1 MKDRMPNRWTPVEF
15 LGDMRCQLNAM
26 DWLKECVS
34 TSTRALIVVAGVM
47 CSIGL
52 SSQERT
58 VDSQS
63 GDNGSSDPIDLVSS
77 LEEVVVQGIQ
87 EEVLH
92 AFQFDD
98 FHQVNRTGEHYYLT
112 RQYKKAFPYLLASAK
127 RGFKMAQARLGY
139 IYLSGLGGIERSIPT
154 AIGWIGVAA
163 EPRSD
168 PQIKNYFRNIM
179 RRLPDHLRDEVQ
191 EIVSAFIEKYG
202 AEATGISCIHTRVA
216 GTHISQLTCNFKNE
230 FALRDAMLQ
239 EWMSTAFAETS
250 GPFGTGIDTYV
261 IGSESPDA
269 GGTLIGSTSQAQDVG
284 ISTSSIGTSNGSG
297 NSGGGD

>member
-1 MKDRMPNRWTPVEF
+1 MGGFTKHFSF
-15 LGDMRCQLNAM
+15 LGRITTALAVVFCSVGLASKEQSTDSEFSSANNA
-26 DWLKECVS
+26 D
-34 TSTRALIVVAGVM
+34 TA
-47 CSIGL
+47 
-52 SSQERT
+52 
-58 VDSQS
+58 
-63 GDNGSSDPIDLVSS
+63 DLESS
-77 LEEVVVQGIQ
+77 LEEVVVKGVQ

-98 FHQVNRTGEHYYLT
+98 FHEVNRTGEHYYLT

-139 IYLSGLGGIERSIPT
+139 IYLSGLGGVKKSVPT

-168 PQIKNYFRNIM
+168 PQIKNYFRRIM
-179 RRLPDHLRDEVQ
+179 KAIPDHLKDEIR
-191 EIVSAFIEKYG
+191 EIVDAFIEKYG
-202 AEATGISCIHTRVA
+202 TDATGMSCIHTRVA

-250 GPFGTGIDTYV
+250 GPFGTGIDTFV

-269 GGTLIGSTSQAQDVG
+269 GGILSVSSFNQAQDAG
-284 ISTSSIGTSNGSG
+284 ISNSSTGLSNSLSNSDGS
-297 NSGGGD
+297 N

>member
-1 MKDRMPNRWTPVEF
+1 MDEF
-15 LGDMRCQLNAM
+15 KNHFDFLIRKFVVLVVVFYSGGAISQDESIVDDVADSNSSEGD
-26 DWLKECVS
+26 
-34 TSTRALIVVAGVM
+34 
-47 CSIGL
+47 GL
-52 SSQERT
+52 E
-58 VDSQS
+58 
-63 GDNGSSDPIDLVSS
+63 IS

-98 FHQVNRTGEHYYLT
+98 FHKVNRTGEHYYLT

-139 IYLSGLGGIERSIPT
+139 IYLGGLGGIEKSVPT

-168 PQIKNYFRNIM
+168 PQIKNYFRRIM
-179 RRLPDHLRDEVQ
+179 KAIPKHLKDDIR
-191 EIVSAFIEKYG
+191 EIVDAFIEKYG
-202 AEATGISCIHTRVA
+202 TDATGMSCIHTRVA

-250 GPFGTGIDTYV
+250 GPFGTGIDTFV

-269 GGTLIGSTSQAQDVG
+269 RGVLTNSGVSQAQNLG
-284 ISTSSIGTSNGSG
+284 ISNSSIGSSDSLGNSSG
-297 NSGGGD
+297 N

>member
-1 MKDRMPNRWTPVEF
+1 MNWFIKRID
-15 LGDMRCQLNAM
+15 
-26 DWLKECVS
+26 VS
-34 TSTRALIVVAGVM
+34 KPAIVLLVVLLCTIGISPQEQSTELHPD
-47 CSIGL
+47 SED
-52 SSQERT
+52 SSQRVE
-58 VDSQS
+58 
-63 GDNGSSDPIDLVSS
+63 IESS
-77 LEEVVVQGIQ
+77 LEEVIVEGIQ

-98 FHQVNRTGEHYYLT
+98 FHEVNRTGEHYYLT

-139 IYLSGLGGIERSIPT
+139 IYLGGLGGVKKSLPT

-168 PQIKNYFRNIM
+168 PQIKNYFKRIM
-179 RRLPDHLRDEVQ
+179 RAIPEDLKDEVQ
-191 EIVSAFIEKYG
+191 EVVDAFIERYG
-202 AEATGISCIHTRVA
+202 TDATGMSCIHTRIA
-216 GTHISQLTCNFKNE
+216 GTHISTLTCNFKNE
-230 FALRDAMLQ
+230 FTLRDAMLQ

-269 GGTLIGSTSQAQDVG
+269 GGTLIVGNSSQQDLG
-284 ISTSSIGTSNGSG
+284 ISNSSVGTSNGSG
-297 NSGGGD
+297 NSGGSN

>member
-1 MKDRMPNRWTPVEF
+1 MDGFNKQLSF
-15 LGDMRCQLNAM
+15 LGRI
-26 DWLKECVS
+26 S
-34 TSTRALIVVAGVM
+34 TALAVVFCSVGLVANEQSTDIE
-47 CSIGL
+47 L
-52 SSQERT
+52 SSTNSTEI
-58 VDSQS
+58 VE
-63 GDNGSSDPIDLVSS
+63 LESS
-77 LEEVVVQGIQ
+77 LEEVVVQGVQ

-98 FHQVNRTGEHYYLT
+98 FHEVNRTGEHYYLT

-139 IYLSGLGGIERSIPT
+139 IYLSGLGGVKKSVPT

-168 PQIKNYFRNIM
+168 PQIKNYFRRIM
-179 RRLPDHLRDEVQ
+179 KAIPDHLKDEIR
-191 EIVSAFIEKYG
+191 EIVDAFIEKYG
-202 AEATGISCIHTRVA
+202 TDATGMSCIHTRVA
-216 GTHISQLTCNFKNE
+216 GTHISQLTCNFKKE

-250 GPFGTGIDTYV
+250 GPFGTGIDTFV

-269 GGTLIGSTSQAQDVG
+269 RGVLSATSFNQGQDAGISASNVG
-284 ISTSSIGTSNGSG
+284 ISDSSGNSNGS
-297 NSGGGD
+297 N